1 MLRVIDWEKI
11 EKNYRLGQK
20 TTRAIGAEHGISH
33 TAVQKR
39 AKKYGWVQDKSS
51 EVLEKT
57 RAALLAQNKVSTQE
71 VSKKPSPVAA
81 PTENDINIAVE
92 TNVAII
98 LSHRKSIAKLQKVE
112 EKLIS
117 ELSNEPT
124 KLYITQY
131 QGMIIE
137 KEIGLT
143 IAEKA
148 QAANNL
154 ASVQKHRITL
164 ERQAFGL
171 DKIDQ
176 PTGDPISDLLTEVVK
191 RARPLFSTKNE

>member
-1 MLRVIDWEKI
+1 MLREIDWEKI

-39 AKKYGWVQDKSS
+39 AKKYGWVQDKSL

-57 RAALLAQNKVSTQE
+57 RAALLAQNKVS
-71 VSKKPSPVAA
+71 KPVAA

-117 ELSNEPT
+117 ELSNKPT
-124 KLYITQY
+124 KLYIAQY
-131 QGMIIE
+131 QGLIIE

-191 RARPLFSTKNE
+191 RARPLFSAKNE